1 MNHEIHT
8 SGKKIS
14 LVQIIVII
22 LLAINILLCVYI
34 GFLKKDAIRLETLKS
49 GGKENMGLIQQVY
62 NTDNYKQQQKTAIQQ
77 FLDSIKG
84 TTQQNVQQPTTD
96 TTKNINQLDKTQIEN
111 IKKDTY
117 IEGKTNAKLTII
129 EYSELLCPY
138 CKKQK
143 DNKVIETLLQK
154 YPNDVNSVFKHYIV
168 HPDAKRLAEAAEC
181 VGELGGTKKF
191 IDFITKAFDLTDNS
205 DVGVTDLAKN
215 LGVNET
221 KFTTCYKSDK
231 FSAKI
236 DATAEEGRSLF
247 GISGTPGNVIINNE
261 NGKFIVIAGAYP
273 IETFEQNINT
283 LLGK

>member
-8 SGKKIS
+8 SWKKIS

-34 GFLKKDAIRLETLKS
+34 WFLKKDAIRLETLKS
-49 GGKENMGLIQQVY
+49 GWKENMWLIQQVY

-77 FLDSIKG
+77 FLDSIKW

-117 IEGKTNAKLTII
+117 IEWKTNAKLTII

-181 VGELGGTKKF
+181 VWELWWTKKF

-205 DVGVTDLAKN
+205 DVWVTDLAKN
-215 LGVNET
+215 LWVNET

-236 DATAEEGRSLF
+236 DATAEEWRSLF
-247 GISGTPGNVIINNE
+247 GISWTPGNVIINNE
-261 NGKFIVIAGAYP
+261 NWKFIVIAWAYP

-283 LLGK
+283 LLWK